1 MKNWR
6 RLGMKSEWTKKKL
19 SDIADFNPRETIKKG
34 AIAKKIPMDV
44 LRPSYRDIPYYVEE
58 CFSGGT
64 KFRNGDTIMARI
76 TPCLENGKTAQVSIL
91 NDGEVGFGSTEYIV
105 FRAKE
110 GIADKD
116 YLYYL
121 VCSPEVREPAIKSM
135 VGSSGRQRVQTDV
148 VKNLE
153 IDVPP
158 LVEQEKI
165 GSFLKAFDDK
175 IALNDRIN
183 KNLEQQAVFLF
194 KKWFIE
200 FDNTSRNRLETRF
213 GLIPDS
219 FKLLKNG
226 ELPLVVTDYVANG
239 SFASLKANVTL
250 YQEPNYAYFIRNTD
264 LKSGTFEVFV
274 DEHSYNFLSKSTLYG
289 GEIIISNVGDV
300 GSVFLCPKLDKPM
313 TLGNNIIMLRP
324 EQENLRYYFYIW
336 FKWLY
341 GQSLIQGIKGGSAQ
355 PKFNKTDFK
364 NLPIFLP
371 PDDLLEQFHQIV
383 KPMFELID
391 ENNAENQ
398 ALTITRNVLLP
409 KLMSGELDVS
419 DIDL

>member
-1 MKNWR
+1 MKF
-6 RLGMKSEWTKKKL
+6 EWTKKKL

-44 LRPSYRDIPYYVEE
+44 LRPFYRDIPYYVEE

-183 KNLEQQAVFLF
+183 KNLEQQAVAVFNKFYDASTNQQPFTTLINVLGGGTPKTGNPEFWDGSIPFFTPKDVGTPYTF
-194 KKWFIE
+194 KTEKYITE
-200 FDNTSRNRLETRF
+200 LGLKHCNSRLYPTNTTFATARGTVGKISLAGAPMAMNQSCYALTSD
-213 GLIPDS
+213 IVDP
-219 FKLLKNG
+219 LL
-226 ELPLVVTDYVANG
+226 VYFYV
-239 SFASLKANVTL
+239 LKAVNALKHKASGAVFDAIVTRD
-250 YQEPNYAYFIRNTD
+250 FD
-264 LKSGTFEVFV
+264 
-274 DEHSYNFLSKSTLYG
+274 
-289 GEIIISNVGDV
+289 GEIINILSDAD
-300 GSVFLCPKLDKPM
+300 SEAALSIIKPM
-313 TLGNNIIMLRP
+313 MEAIHNNSK
-324 EQENLRYYFYIW
+324 ENMRL
-336 FKWLY
+336 
-341 GQSLIQGIKGGSAQ
+341 SAVRD
-355 PKFNKTDFK
+355 T
-364 NLPIFLP
+364 
-371 PDDLLEQFHQIV
+371 
-383 KPMFELID
+383 M
-391 ENNAENQ
+391 
-398 ALTITRNVLLP
+398 LP

-419 DIDL
+419 DLDL